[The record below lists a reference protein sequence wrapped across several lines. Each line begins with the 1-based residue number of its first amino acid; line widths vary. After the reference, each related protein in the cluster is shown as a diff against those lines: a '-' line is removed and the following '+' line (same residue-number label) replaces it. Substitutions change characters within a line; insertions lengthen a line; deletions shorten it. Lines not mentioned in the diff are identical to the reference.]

1 MDFSVGEF
9 AEKLLAQEKD
19 QMREGNNP
27 SPPSFNPTQSFH
39 SADITQQAPDIS
51 SIEVSND
58 FVNSIVEDKEL
69 ESDLTALNP
78 RLLKEETSPKVEPI
92 SEVAEFKSLLQEVK
106 TLLEEVK
113 QTLVEM
119 TSVGMG
125 IGAPATPTKKK
136 PTKAEDDL
144 STILKRLKRKKSTS

>member
-9 AEKLLAQEKD
+9 AEKLLAQEKVKM
-19 QMREGNNP
+19 QEGVNP
-27 SPPSFNPTQSFH
+27 SPPSFNPTPSFH
-39 SADITQQAPDIS
+39 SADVTQQAPDIS

-69 ESDLTALNP
+69 EADLCAITSHP
-78 RLLKEETSPKVEPI
+78 LKEETSHKVEPI

-125 IGAPATPTKKK
+125 IGAPATPPKKK
-136 PTKAEDDL
+136 HTKPGDDL
-144 STILKRLKRKKSTS
+144 STILRRLKRKKATS

>member
-1 MDFSVGEF
+1 MDFSVGDF
-9 AEKLLAQEKD
+9 AEQLLAQEAAKG
-19 QMREGNNP
+19 QGEVTA
-27 SPPSFNPTQSFH
+27 PSFNPTPSFH

-69 ESDLTALNP
+69 ESDLVALNP
-78 RLLKEETSPKVEPI
+78 RLIKEETSPKVEPI

-113 QTLVEM
+113 KTLVEM

-125 IGAPATPTKKK
+125 IGAPASPPKKK
-136 PTKAEDDL
+136 STKSEDDL
-144 STILKRLKRKKSTS
+144 SKILKRLKRKKSTS